1 MQAPIEEML
10 ALEENLR
17 VQSKTTRRKIEEK
30 SKKNRTRMEK
40 LSTIFSAKGTNTTVE
55 NSTLTTGTKTTYV
68 SNTTSTASNASLTT
82 SIATKQKKSGTITR
96 KTT

>member
-1 MQAPIEEML
+1 MQAQIE
-10 ALEENLR
+10 
-17 VQSKTTRRKIEEK
+17 VQR
-30 SKKNRTRMEK
+30 KNRRIMEK
-40 LSTIFSAKGTNTTVE
+40 LSTIFSAKGTKTTVE

-82 SIATKQKKSGTITR
+82 SIATKPKTTRSITR